1 MPLSLADI
9 RRLQAL
15 GFNVKDFVV
24 DRGGERRLKNRD
36 GRCFFLTDEGCSV
49 YEDRPTGCR
58 FYPMVLGDDGEVIVD
73 PDCSHS
79 GMFTVGEV
87 EASELVEFIQKLKK
101 EKKRKL

>member
-1 MPLSLADI
+1 MSLADI

-24 DRGGERRLKNRD
+24 DRGGERKLKNKN

-58 FYPMVLGDDGEVIVD
+58 FYPMVLDDEGEVIVD

-87 EASELVEFIQKLKK
+87 EASELVAFIQKLKK